1 MSRDG
6 AKRRE
11 LGAENWSRVRLKTTK
26 GNSKIKV
33 KNFRDTKEQAFRP
46 QLSPREAL
54 GKFQGGEVDPL
65 GPWTINSQGVKGD
78 PFQLPDYAGEIT

>member
-33 KNFRDTKEQAFRP
+33 KKFRDTKEQAFRP

-54 GKFQGGEVDPL
+54 GKFQGGEGRSPWPL
-65 GPWTINSQGVKGD
+65 DYQFPGGEGRP
-78 PFQLPDYAGEIT
+78 LPAPGLCR